1 MNYCKAC
8 MDKIDEYSDL
18 CPVCRN
24 KPKREVPSHHLKPY
38 TVLKE
43 RYKVGYA
50 LGQGGFGITYIGR
63 DFLFGNKVAVKE
75 YYPSGFVNRNHTVSQ
90 ELIAVS
96 GKTKEEF
103 YEKGKK
109 RFWDEAIVLAKQKN
123 KPGIVE
129 VIDIFEENNTIYIV
143 MEYLDGQDL
152 KGYLKEKGTLNEK
165 EVLEIM
171 KPLMEVLE
179 QVHQDGLIHRDI
191 SPDNIRITSSGKI
204 KLMDFGAAKDYTEKN
219 SLSIMLKHGYAPE
232 EQYRSKGKQGPWTDV
247 YALCAT
253 IYKCITGIKPLQA
266 TDRLVEDELKKPSE
280 LGVNVSESFEKA
292 LLRGLAVSK
301 DQRIQSMKELLE
313 AFDYDDDPI
322 TSVDKSFHL
331 VDDDTETE
339 PTDESVEEHVDNNID
354 KQVEKTS
361 EEKKSKLLP
370 MVIGLTVVATLIIGV
385 VTMLPKEQQSLS
397 NDSHLSSDIV
407 NNQESNNEQTNNN
420 ENLSIIDWISDT
432 EASIS
437 KKELHIENIK
447 EIAECDQLKK
457 LTLDRVSVK
466 SDLLVELSE
475 LWKLKNLEELNVT
488 YCKSLDF
495 SFVSNL
501 KKLKKLILNDCE
513 LTNDKLSKI
522 SFLNM
527 SNLKEIVLKNNP
539 ELDNV
544 DGLLNLPTK
553 LHKID
558 ISKTN
563 IDLNSC
569 RLFSSDVVS
578 DLKILYAASMQ
589 SFLGN
594 VDFLVHLPKL
604 ANINFAYNNL
614 GDTKGLL
621 NCTNL
626 KKLNLSNSSVT
637 SLENLINCKYLE
649 ILHADNNPI
658 LSGKLNGIE
667 DCSNLKELHMNE
679 CGISDIQLLEN
690 FTQLIDVDLSNNKI
704 EDIIALNSSSQT
716 LKYLSIMNNPIE
728 DIDFIRNMTSL
739 ELLRIDGTKSSSF
752 MYPQSQL
759 IELTMNGMNNLV
771 TDADLLRS
779 GIPSLKQYY
788 VNNNFYTLTESG
800 WTVIEDVTNEEV
812 ESRLE
817 GTKNAYWR

>member
-1 MNYCKAC
+1 MNYCKSC

-43 RYKVGYA
+43 RYKIGYA

-331 VDDDTETE
+331 VDDDTVTE

-354 KQVEKTS
+354 KQVEKTP

-385 VTMLPKEQQSLS
+385 VTMLPKKQQNQVNVSPS
-397 NDSHLSSDIV
+397 TDIV
-407 NNQESNNEQTNNN
+407 DKQENQKDNDQKDQ
-420 ENLSIIDWISDT
+420 LPLIDWISDN
-432 EASIS
+432 EAAIYN
-437 KKELHIENIK
+437 KENLDIEDIK
-447 EIAECDQLKK
+447 EIAEYDGIQA
-457 LTLDRVSVK
+457 LTLDNVK
-466 SDLLVELSE
+466 LSYDSRDVLVEL
-475 LWKLKNLEELNVT
+475 WKFPKLEELNIKNC
-488 YCKSLDF
+488 YIPDY
-495 SFVSNL
+495 SF
-501 KKLKKLILNDCE
+501 I
-513 LTNDKLSKI
+513 T
-522 SFLNM
+522 NM
-527 SNLKEIVLKNNP
+527 SNLKTLRINDCALTTLEFKKISFDNMSGLKEISLKGNP
-539 ELDNV
+539 QLDNIFNLY
-544 DGLLNLPTK
+544 LLPSK
-553 LHKID
+553 LHKLD
-558 ISKTN
+558 LSVTN
-563 IDLNSC
+563 VDLNDT
-569 RLFSSDVVS
+569 LFSTNAASE
-578 DLKILYAASMQ
+578 LKILYAEDMKSY
-589 SFLGN
+589 LCH
-594 VDFLVHLPKL
+594 VDFLHNFPNLSNLNL
-604 ANINFAYNNL
+604 AHNNIN
-614 GDTKGLL
+614 DTTGLL
-621 NCTNL
+621 NCQKLKKVNLSHNYITNL
-626 KKLNLSNSSVT
+626 EDLRNNKH
-637 SLENLINCKYLE
+637 IE
-649 ILHADNNPI
+649 ILHADNNVYLND
-658 LSGKLNGIE
+658 LSGVQNCLKLT
-667 DCSNLKELHMNE
+667 ELHLKDCN
-679 CGISDIQLLEN
+679 INDIQVVGN
-690 FTQLIDVDLSNNKI
+690 FTQLVDVDLSNNEI
-704 EDIIALNSSSQT
+704 VDATALSSSSQS

-779 GIPSLKQYY
+779 GIPSLKQYH